1 MQDVSNF
8 IIEMTTAV
16 RSYRGDTEN
25 IASAVDRQLHT
36 VEDLKDITVHMRQL
50 TDNLNRQIA
59 DIGI

>member
-1 MQDVSNF
+1 
-8 IIEMTTAV
+8 MTTAV